1 MSSHH
6 FVKEGQ
12 EPALLI
18 TDPFSPQD
26 IGDLLEW
33 APLVIA
39 LAPSFESI
47 ASMGIK
53 ADLAF
58 LSEEERRKTEQMM
71 PSPVIEV
78 ITTAP
83 FQEALEYLKGHHQRH
98 VNIWTSDPAAYFS
111 PSEKHIDRLEISI
124 ISEETKWSCIRSGR
138 FYKWLPRSTSVR
150 YRGREV
156 PRLMNGDFDTTGIIT
171 VQKEGILE
179 INSTGFFWVGESRK

>member
-18 TDPFSPQD
+18 TDPFRAQD

-39 LAPSFESI
+39 LAPALESI

-58 LSEEERRKTEQMM
+58 LSEEARGETQQM
-71 PSPVIEV
+71 PSPVIEL
-78 ITTAP
+78 ITPAP
-83 FQEALEYLKGHHQRH
+83 FEEALKYLKEHRQRH

-124 ISEETKWSCIRSGR
+124 ISQETRWSCIRSGK
-138 FYKWLPRSTSVR
+138 FHKWLPRSTSVR
-150 YRGREV
+150 YRGRKA
-156 PRLMNGDFDTTGIIT
+156 PRIVNGDFDTTGIIT
-171 VQKEGILE
+171 VQKEGVLE